1 MWTIKTRKQFL
12 FKPSGLEEE
21 EKNKEFI
28 FLISGG
34 LLLYLLPAV
43 QEGGGNRT
51 KNAFYKSEKERQI
64 NEFIEL

>member
-1 MWTIKTRKQFL
+1 MGLRKKIQD
-12 FKPSGLEEE
+12 
-21 EKNKEFI
+21 FI

-34 LLLYLLPAV
+34 LLLHLLPAV